1 MLYMLKNVDRLIV
14 LQSMTV
20 TWDSKF
26 NKKTSVKNIHC
37 RMHIILV
44 ENEYTKHTIQTL
56 KPRVSPKLSLLH
68 FSFIATFNFVFS

>member
-26 NKKTSVKNIHC
+26 NKKPSVKNIHC
-37 RMHIILV
+37 QMHI
-44 ENEYTKHTIQTL
+44 
-56 KPRVSPKLSLLH
+56 S
-68 FSFIATFNFVFS
+68 